1 MVLASLLDL
10 KIKALRF
17 GILEVKDSFN
27 IMMLIVQLSMKL
39 ISTLTEDIYCHL
51 AMIQLWKSGIL
62 DKDTFCTH
70 YMVMKVLPHLLHFH
84 HAEITLQ
91 LVEVTPLLWYGKVIW
106 TKMNKNLLKI
116 LEQSLLQLMQEEC
129 QLWVRKDQRLE
140 RDKAQP
146 EALKL
151 EELPHKNQLTDKL
164 QELVEIWTM
173 IIILPQ
179 LETIPMAK
187 VVVEKNS
194 LKP

>member
-17 GILEVKDSFN
+17 GISEVKDSFN
-27 IMMLIVQLSMKL
+27 IMTLIVQLSMKL

-62 DKDTFCTH
+62 DKDTFYTH
-70 YMVMKVLPHLLHFH
+70 YMVMKVLPHLLHSH
-84 HAEITLQ
+84 HAEITSQ

-106 TKMNKNLLKI
+106 TRMNKNLLKI

-164 QELVEIWTM
+164 QESVEIWTM

-179 LETIPMAK
+179 LEMIPMAK
-187 VVVEKNS
+187 VVAEKNS